1 MSARVAVL
9 LAAYNGEQF
18 IREQVDSI
26 LAQEGVDISVFV
38 SVDNSNDG
46 TEALVD
52 AIASSDSS
60 VFVLP
65 HGQHFGGAG
74 PNFYR
79 LIKDVDFASFDY
91 VALADQDDIW
101 LPSKLSR
108 AVELIAEKQV
118 DAYSSNVTAFWPDGR
133 QQVINKSQPQTQ
145 YDFLFEA
152 AGPGCTYVL
161 SNKLAAN
168 IKSHLI
174 NNPAVNLIVFH
185 DWLIY
190 AFARANGYRWLID
203 RSSGMLYRQ
212 HNLNQVGA
220 NAGFKA
226 FTYRADKV
234 LSGWG
239 LSQAYLVAR
248 AIGMEDDSFVK
259 VWSSG
264 TRLGYLRLA
273 IAGWSC
279 RRRVRDKVFF
289 ILACLLLCLV
299 RPVIKVD

>member
-26 LAQEGVDISVFV
+26 LAQEGVDITVFV
-38 SVDNSNDG
+38 SVDTSNDG

-52 AIASSDSS
+52 AIASSDSR

-101 LPSKLSR
+101 LPNKLSR
-108 AVELIAEKQV
+108 AVELMAEKLA
-118 DAYSSNVTAFWPDGR
+118 DGYSSNVTAFWPDGR
-133 QQVINKSQPQTQ
+133 QQPINKSQPQTQ

-161 SNKLAAN
+161 SKRLADEMRSRLIKRPKLNQIAY
-168 IKSHLI
+168 
-174 NNPAVNLIVFH
+174 H

-190 AFARANGYRWLID
+190 ALARANGYSWVID
-203 RSSGMLYRQ
+203 DSPSMLYRQ
-212 HNLNQVGA
+212 HDLNQVGA

-239 LSQAYLVAR
+239 MSQAYLVAS
-248 AIGMEDDSFVK
+248 AVGMGEDSFVR

-273 IAGWSC
+273 MAGWSC

>member
-9 LAAYNGEQF
+9 LAAYNGVQF

-26 LAQEGVDISVFV
+26 LAQEGVNVTVFV
-38 SVDNSNDG
+38 SVDTSNDG

-52 AIASSDSS
+52 AIASSDSR

-65 HGQHFGGAG
+65 HGQHSGGAG

-79 LIKDVDFASFDY
+79 LIKDVDFSSFDY

-101 LPSKLSR
+101 LPNKLSR
-108 AVELIAEKQV
+108 AVELIAEKHL

-145 YDFLFEA
+145 YDFFFEA

-161 SNKLAAN
+161 SNKLATN

-174 NNPAVNLIVFH
+174 KSPAVNLIVFH

-190 AFARANGYRWLID
+190 AFARANGYRWVID
-203 RSSGMLYRQ
+203 SYPGMLYRQ
-212 HNLNQVGA
+212 HARNQVGA
-220 NAGFKA
+220 NAGIGA
-226 FTYRADKV
+226 FVYRAGKV
-234 LSGWG
+234 LNGWG
-239 LSQAYLVAR
+239 LGQSALIADALGLLKDQP
-248 AIGMEDDSFVK
+248 VK
-259 VWSSG
+259 GWLSG
-264 TRLGYLRLA
+264 TRLGYLSLA
-273 IAGWSC
+273 TQFWVC
-279 RRRVRDKVFF
+279 RRRLCDRFLF
-289 ILACLLLCLV
+289 LAACLMFA
-299 RPVIKVD
+299 VIGSGLKK